1 MLNFYILSNL
11 INIIWLLL
19 IINCLFSVITDI
31 FDQAILSVVQQDGRI
46 TNQNLAKQVN
56 LSTAPCWRR
65 LNKLENQGIIEG
77 YVALLNRERLGLSVM
92 VYIHVSL
99 HDHNADTVGIFDRFV
114 EDSTNILECY
124 SVSGEYDYLI
134 RVIAEDVTA
143 LEFFLMKKLLK
154 LKAVRSA
161 NTSFVLKQKKYTTA
175 LPV

>member
-1 MLNFYILSNL
+1 M
-11 INIIWLLL
+11 
-19 IINCLFSVITDI
+19 ITDK
-31 FDQAILSVVQQDGRI
+31 FDKAILSVIQQDGRI
-46 TNQNLAKQVN
+46 TNQKLARQVN

-65 LNKLENQGIIEG
+65 LNKLEKQGIISG
-77 YVALLNRERLGLSVM
+77 YAALLNRESLGLSVM

-99 HDHNADTVGIFDRFV
+99 HDHNADTVEIFDRFV
-114 EDSTNILECY
+114 EKSSNILECY

-134 RVIAEDVTA
+134 RVIAQDVTS
-143 LEFFLMKKLLK
+143 LELFLMKKLLK

>member
-1 MLNFYILSNL
+1 M
-11 INIIWLLL
+11 
-19 IINCLFSVITDI
+19 ITDK
-31 FDQAILSVVQQDGRI
+31 FDKAILSVIQQDGRI
-46 TNQNLAKQVN
+46 TNQKLARQVN

-65 LNKLENQGIIEG
+65 LNKLEKQGIISG
-77 YVALLNRERLGLSVM
+77 YAALLNRESLGLSVM

-99 HDHNADTVGIFDRFV
+99 HDHNADTVEIFDRFV
-114 EDSTNILECY
+114 ENSSNILECY

-134 RVIAEDVTA
+134 RVIAQDVTS
-143 LEFFLMKKLLK
+143 LELFLMKKLLK

>member
-1 MLNFYILSNL
+1 MLNYYNLSNI
-11 INIIWLLL
+11 INIIRLLL
-19 IINCLFSVITDI
+19 EFNFNIGMIKDK
-31 FDQAILSVVQQDGRI
+31 FDKAILSAVQQDGRI

-65 LNKLENQGIIEG
+65 LNKLEKQGIVEG
-77 YVALLNRERLGLSVM
+77 YVALLNRESLGLSVM

-99 HDHNADTVGIFDRFV
+99 NDHNADTVEAFDRFV
-114 EDSTNILECY
+114 ENSSNILECY

-134 RVIAEDVTA
+134 RVIAQDVTA

-161 NTSFVLKQKKYTTA
+161 NTSFVLKQMKYTTA
-175 LPV
+175 LPI

>member
-1 MLNFYILSNL
+1 M
-11 INIIWLLL
+11 
-19 IINCLFSVITDI
+19 ITDK
-31 FDQAILSVVQQDGRI
+31 FDKAILSVIQQDGRI
-46 TNQNLAKQVN
+46 TNQKLARQVN

-65 LNKLENQGIIEG
+65 LNKLEKQGIISG
-77 YVALLNRERLGLSVM
+77 YAALLNRESLGLSVM

-99 HDHNADTVGIFDRFV
+99 HDHNADTVETFDRFV
-114 EDSTNILECY
+114 ENSSNILECY

-134 RVIAEDVTA
+134 RVIAQDVTA
-143 LEFFLMKKLLK
+143 LELFLMKKLLK

>member
-1 MLNFYILSNL
+1 MLKFSESSNL
-11 INIIWLLL
+11 NYIMVNLPIIYYH
-19 IINCLFSVITDI
+19 NRMITDK
-31 FDQAILSVVQQDGRI
+31 FDKAILSVVQQDGRI

-65 LNKLENQGIIEG
+65 LNKLENQGIVEG
-77 YVALLNRERLGLSVM
+77 YVALLNRESLGLSVM

-99 HDHNADTVGIFDRFV
+99 NDHNADTVKIFDRFV

-134 RVIAEDVTA
+134 RVIAKDVTA
-143 LEFFLMKKLLK
+143 LEFFLMQKLLK
-154 LKAVRSA
+154 LKSVRSA

>member
-1 MLNFYILSNL
+1 M
-11 INIIWLLL
+11 NID
-19 IINCLFSVITDI
+19 NSDKT
-31 FDQAILSVVQQDGRI
+31 ILSVVQRDGRI

-99 HDHNADTVGIFDRFV
+99 NDHNADTVEIFDRFV
-114 EDSTNILECY
+114 EKSTNILECY

-143 LEFFLMKKLLK
+143 LESFLMKKLLK
-154 LKAVRSA
+154 LRAVRAA

>member
-1 MLNFYILSNL
+1 M
-11 INIIWLLL
+11 
-19 IINCLFSVITDI
+19 ITNK
-31 FDQAILSVVQQDGRI
+31 FDKAILSVVQRDGRI

-77 YVALLNRERLGLSVM
+77 YVALLNRERLSLSVM

-99 HDHNADTVGIFDRFV
+99 NDHNADTVEIFDRFV
-114 EDSTNILECY
+114 EKSTNILECY

-143 LEFFLMKKLLK
+143 LESFLMKKLLK
-154 LKAVRSA
+154 LKAVRAA